1 MLTCTGCHSQQYN
14 GTIFCPLCGKSLLLD
29 DQQPVSTASLRRKKA
44 SGSRLLPSG
53 SGQLPGAHG
62 PLVVGAV
69 AAPAPTAVT
78 GRELRATLL
87 NNGRQ
92 IKLSLQRPILVGRSD
107 SNHTFT
113 PDLDLSKD
121 GGFDGGVSRRH
132 ARITPKDAEI
142 FIEDL
147 DSSNGTFVNNQRVA
161 AKTCQPL
168 RVGDELRLGSMLI
181 RIEAI

>member
-29 DQQPVSTASLRRKKA
+29 DQQPTSTASLRRKKA
-44 SGSRLLPSG
+44 NGSRLLQGG
-53 SGQLPGAHG
+53 STFLAGAQG
-62 PLVVGAV
+62 PLVVGAPAQV
-69 AAPAPTAVT
+69 APPAVT
-78 GRELRATLL
+78 SRELRATLL

-92 IKLSLQRPILVGRSD
+92 IKLALQRPILIGRAD
-107 SNHTFT
+107 SNHTFV

-132 ARITPKDAEI
+132 ARITPKDAES

-147 DSSNGTFVNNQRVA
+147 DSSNGTFVNNQRVQ
-161 AKTCQPL
+161 AKTRQPL
-168 RVGDELRLGSMLI
+168 RAGDELRLGSLLI